1 MLDYD
6 LIKNI
11 QAPLLLSNTIIQK
24 NSEIQENKMEGNNN
38 SLKYK
43 N

>member
-11 QAPLLLSNTIIQK
+11 QAPLLLSNAVIQK